1 MSLPSAEMS
10 VPAAAPASVKACPV
24 PPDSG
29 ARNSL
34 SEASTYKYQDASGEH
49 PCKNPGPTACKL
61 LPSGSE
67 RYTRSVPASERSSR
81 TWFRS
86 RQPRTSTTGA
96 PPLIS
101 VLGRPSV
108 PMLTRVPRL
117 VVPSTCVLSPQVTA
131 LVSSS
136 PPDVICLALSAP
148 VSGTS
153 HSCDW
158 AVVCTEIGRAHV

>member
-1 MSLPSAEMS
+1 EIS
-10 VPAAAPASVKACPV
+10 VPAAAPASVSACPV

-34 SEASTYKYQDASGEH
+34 SEASTYKYQDASGEQ

-67 RYTRSVPASERSSR
+67 RYTRSVPPSKRSSR

-86 RQPRTSTTGA
+86 RQPRTIRTGA

-101 VLGRPSV
+101 VFARPSV
-108 PMLTRVPRL
+108 PMLTSVPRL

-131 LVSSS
+131 LVSSTS
-136 PPDVICLALSAP
+136 PEVTCLALSPPA
-148 VSGTS
+148 SGTS
-153 HSCDW
+153 HSCDC
-158 AVVCTEIGRAHV
+158 AVVCTAARLRPSWV